1 MSDNGLFAGA
11 LGEGSYPMCFRAPQR
26 LQQVL
31 LLTIRR
37 GWLALAL
44 GFGLLLAGC
53 GQVTHAGS
61 TSLTAT
67 QSAIQSPSA
76 GNGATA
82 NGCPSKQLPA
92 DGGIFRPDVT
102 ITSSQD
108 LGATQ
113 SFALTQGQRLEIHLD
128 PTTQWN
134 LTTTDPAHVL
144 DSMTP
149 AGWYDASLNA
159 CVWRFTAVGAGT
171 DHLAFRGPVLCPPNI
186 RCTAVLEQVAFDVTV
201 R

>member
-1 MSDNGLFAGA
+1 MSLHAT
-11 LGEGSYPMCFRAPQR
+11 SKPRWM
-26 LQQVL
+26 VL
-31 LLTIRR
+31 LHASC
-37 GWLALAL
+37 ALVA
-44 GFGLLLAGC
+44 GLLLVSC
-53 GQVTHAGS
+53 GQVSRAE
-61 TSLTAT
+61 LA
-67 QSAIQSPSA
+67 SPTTP
-76 GNGATA
+76 ATA
-82 NGCPSKQLPA
+82 PAAQSTRGNVVAVGCPVQRAPSDA
-92 DGGIFRPDVT
+92 NSFHPDVT

-108 LGATQ
+108 LGAAQ
-113 SFALTQGQRLEIHLD
+113 PVALTQGQRLEIHLES
-128 PTTQWN
+128 TVQWS
-134 LTTTDPAHVL
+134 LTTTGPAHVL

>member
-1 MSDNGLFAGA
+1 MS
-11 LGEGSYPMCFRAPQR
+11 RAPQKQ
-26 LQQVL
+26 QQVL

-44 GFGLLLAGC
+44 GFGILLAGC

-67 QSAIQSPSA
+67 PSATQSATKSPSA
-76 GNGATA
+76 RNSATA
-82 NGCPSKQLPA
+82 NGCPSKQLPV

-108 LGATQ
+108 LGAAQ
-113 SFALTQGQRLEIHLD
+113 SFALTQGQRLEIHLES
-128 PTTQWN
+128 TVQWS

-159 CVWRFTAVGAGT
+159 CVWRFTAIGAGT